1 MARTYGLLPGTRAVF
16 SIGDDLS
23 LEAALDLAELGIDV
37 LAVADLR
44 IEGQDKYTERVFEER
59 GIPYYTGWVSCNVSG
74 RRKLKG
80 VTLVSLSGSKTK
92 FFSCDLLVASA
103 GQRPLNESFYLAGAK
118 MVYDEK
124 VGFFLPKIL
133 PSGIYGAGRVLGY
146 MDEDAIENSG
156 TLAGLAAL
164 NKKSPRVRKR
174 MRDLKVYLNERPKRR
189 LSSGLHFSQGK
200 KQKGFVC
207 FDEDVTVDDVLKTMG
222 QGFDSVELCKRF
234 STAGMGP
241 SQSSISGVNLPL
253 LMALEKGLSPGTI
266 PQTKIRPP
274 LRPVSMA
281 TLAGKR
287 HDLVKE
293 TPFHRLQK
301 VQGGHFI
308 RAGDWYRVR
317 HFNEH
322 SAAESEI
329 EAVHNGVAIMD
340 VSSLGK
346 FRIFGTDAEKA
357 LQRLYISNMEG
368 LNAGKLKYSAMCNED
383 GCVIDDGVVV
393 KIQEGDYYFTT
404 SSARAS
410 HTIEWFRYHT
420 RYEDWDYQLTNL
432 TDGQGALNLAGPKAR
447 HVLENI
453 VDCDISPNSFPYM
466 NYREMALK
474 GGIPVR
480 ILRLG
485 FVGELSFEIHCPAS
499 AAEEVWK
506 MLWEAGQKYHILPF
520 GLEAQNVL
528 RLEKGHI
535 IIGEDTE
542 LRTSLHDV
550 GLGFLWAEQKKGVGT
565 VGGAALGLLESQK
578 DRIKLVGFKTTKPTL
593 IPPEGSLIVD
603 NEIRGHVT
611 SCRYSHL
618 LKEAIG
624 LALVE
629 ESIAKEDTRISIYKG
644 GSRDELVPSLV
655 VRIPFYDP
663 EGKRLRM

>member
-1 MARTYGLLPGTRAVF
+1 L
-16 SIGDDLS
+16 
-23 LEAALDLAELGIDV
+23 
-37 LAVADLR
+37 
-44 IEGQDKYTERVFEER
+44 EER
-59 GIPYYTGWVSCNVSG
+59 RIPYYAGWVARNVLG

-80 VTLVSLSGSKTK
+80 VKLASLSGSKTN

-103 GQRPLNESFYLAGAK
+103 GQRPLNESFYLAGAE

-124 VGFFLPKIL
+124 VGFFLPKVL
-133 PSGIYGAGRVLGY
+133 PSGVYGAGRVLGY
-146 MDEDAIENSG
+146 MDEEAVETSG
-156 TLAGLAAL
+156 ALAGLAAL
-164 NKKSPRVRKR
+164 NKKSPGVRKR
-174 MRDLKVYLNERPKRR
+174 MRDLKVYLKERPKHR
-189 LSSGLHFSQGK
+189 LCSGLHFSQGK
-200 KQKGFVC
+200 NQKGFVC
-207 FDEDVTVDDVLKTMG
+207 FDEDVTVDDILKSMG

-241 SQSSISGVNLPL
+241 SQSNISGVNLPL
-253 LMALEKGLSPGTI
+253 LMALEKGLPPGKI
-266 PQTKIRPP
+266 PQTRIRPP
-274 LRPVSMA
+274 LRPVSLA

-287 HDLVKE
+287 HDLAKE
-293 TPFHRLQK
+293 TPFHHLQE

-317 HFNEH
+317 HFNGD
-322 SAAESEI
+322 SAAESEV

-340 VSSLGK
+340 VSTLGK
-346 FRIFGTDAEKA
+346 FRLFGPDAEKV
-357 LQRLYISNMEG
+357 LQRLYVSNMEG
-368 LNAGKLKYSAMCNED
+368 LSAQKLKYSAMCNED
-383 GCVIDDGVVV
+383 GCIIDDGVVV

-420 RYEDWDYQLTNL
+420 RYEDWDYHLIDL
-432 TDGQGALNLAGPKAR
+432 TDGQGALNLAGPESR

-453 VDCDISPNSFPYM
+453 VDWDISPNSFPYM
-466 NYREMALK
+466 NYREMTLK
-474 GGIPVR
+474 NGIPVR

-485 FVGELSFEIHCPAS
+485 FVGELSFEIHCPVS
-499 AAEEVWK
+499 AAKEVWK
-506 MLWEAGQKYHILPF
+506 TLWEEGQKYHILPF

-550 GLGFLWAEQKKGVGT
+550 GLGFLWARRKKGAGT
-565 VGGAALGLLESQK
+565 VGGAALRLLKSQK
-578 DRIKLVGFKTTKPTL
+578 DRMKLVGFKTMDPKF
-593 IPPEGSLIVD
+593 IPPVGSLVVD
-603 NEIRGHVT
+603 NEILGHVT
-611 SCRYSHL
+611 SCRYSRL
-618 LKEAIG
+618 LKETIG

-629 ESIAKEDTRISIYKG
+629 EGIAKEDTRISIYKG

-663 EGKRLRM
+663 EGKRLRI